1 MFSCSVCFSQAD
13 TNATQDSVVIIT
25 HEGSAG
31 LTGKTS
37 INEVQVDSS
46 EIIVVSPSKEK
57 ENKLFADPKLQYKN
71 TVTAE
76 KGFFERFLEWLAE
89 KLFGNAGFENVLT
102 ARQII
107 IWTVCILALAILI
120 WLLSRTELVSLIKPK
135 PKATAFNFMDVVED
149 LDKINFEEKI
159 KAALLEGDYR
169 LAIRWHYLKILFL
182 LDKAGLISF
191 ASYKTN
197 IDYRYELKSKAH
209 QHAFIH
215 LSYIYEHVWYGQFI
229 IGITDYK
236 EKESEFNNFE
246 KELGV

>member
-1 MFSCSVCFSQAD
+1 MHLKKHILVFFIFLVFAKLSAD
-13 TNATQDSVVIIT
+13 TVPANSIVKMPENAQ
-25 HEGSAG
+25 
-31 LTGKTS
+31 L
-37 INEVQVDSS
+37 QVDSARI
-46 EIIVVSPSKEK
+46 ETISPSTEK
-57 ENKLFADPKLQYKN
+57 ENKLFADPKLKYQT

-102 ARQII
+102 ARKII
-107 IWTVCILALAILI
+107 IWSVCLLALGLLI
-120 WLLSRTELVSLIKPK
+120 WLFSRSELVSLIKPK
-135 PKATAFNFMDVVED
+135 PKATAFNFMDITED

-159 KAALLEGDYR
+159 KAALVDGDHR

-182 LDKAGLISF
+182 LDKAKLITF
-191 ASYKTN
+191 ASFKTN

-209 QHAFIH
+209 QHAFIR

-236 EKESEFNNFE
+236 EKETEFNNFE